1 MVPNWYRESYP
12 VQHAVNVMAAVTLG
26 PIPAV
31 IIAFIIGLLRNL
43 LGLGTLLAFPGG
55 MIGALL
61 AGYLYRWTKKMV
73 FAGVG
78 EIIGTGIIG
87 ALLSVPY
94 AKLLMGTSVGALAF
108 LPGFLI
114 SSVAGAI
121 IGLLI
126 LSRVKNTSIMRQP
139 ASQRS

>member
-1 MVPNWYRESYP
+1 M
-12 VQHAVNVMAAVTLG
+12 L
-26 PIPAV
+26 
-31 IIAFIIGLLRNL
+31 
-43 LGLGTLLAFPGG
+43 
-55 MIGALL
+55 
-61 AGYLYRWTKKMV
+61 
-73 FAGVG
+73 G
-78 EIIGTGIIG
+78 EIIGTGGIIG